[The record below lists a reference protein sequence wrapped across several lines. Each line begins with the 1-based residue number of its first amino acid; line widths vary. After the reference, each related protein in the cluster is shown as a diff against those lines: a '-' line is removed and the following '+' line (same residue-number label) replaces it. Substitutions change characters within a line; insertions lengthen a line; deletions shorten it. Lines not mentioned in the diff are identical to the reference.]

1 MLGPKQSSP
10 LLCIGCL
17 CPLQEPGRYIRLMC
31 MSIAECFK
39 TSAFK
44 HSINSFQFLL
54 SGYTNK
60 YTSMRTPDQNQ
71 NLIIENNNFTEN
83 TSSIPQCNFCGMPM
97 CDNCF
102 SQLQTF
108 NSQDDKKCSV
118 EKDSSVLYFHLEECK
133 ILQKAGFKNLQLKN
147 QKAIQQIYSILS
159 PLRLLVE
166 AKKNP
171 RLLDLEVSEIL
182 LIITIF
188 ICILHINNMNSAI
201 NFETRIYILGL
212 CRSTK
217 KYITLSF

>member
-1 MLGPKQSSP
+1 
-10 LLCIGCL
+10 
-17 CPLQEPGRYIRLMC
+17 
-31 MSIAECFK
+31 
-39 TSAFK
+39 
-44 HSINSFQFLL
+44 
-54 SGYTNK
+54 
-60 YTSMRTPDQNQ
+60 MRTPDHNQ

-102 SQLQTF
+102 SQLQTL
-108 NSQDDKKCSV
+108 NSQDGKQCTL

-171 RLLDLEVSEIL
+171 RLLDLEVSKIL
-182 LIITIF
+182 VIVTIF
-188 ICILHINNMNSAI
+188 ICTIPRYSG
-201 NFETRIYILGL
+201 IYQ
-212 CRSTK
+212 
-217 KYITLSF
+217 F